1 MSYRTDYFLSVDTLS
16 DELVKQMAE
25 MVHAFDGG
33 GVFEDISDG
42 EWAGYD
48 LRWYAQELDMFRLSK
63 QFPDNMFTLSGYGE
77 NRDDIWIE
85 YWKDGA
91 VQTCTMMFPPYDE
104 AKMIPYTLVDGRL
117 VLSHPDDEVD
127 LSLNLEKEDEDLL

>member
-1 MSYRTDYFLSVDTLS
+1 MSYRTDYFLSADTLS

-33 GVFEDISDG
+33 GAFEDISDG
-42 EWAGYD
+42 EWVGYD
-48 LRWYAQELDMFRLSK
+48 LRWYDQELDMFRLSK

-77 NRDDIWIE
+77 DRDDIWIE

-91 VQTCTMMFPPYDE
+91 VQTCTMMFPPCDE